1 MISLIAAISEDGFIS
16 KDGRIPWKLPR
27 DVRHFR
33 EYCAGKHVLVG
44 RRTYDEMKGWF
55 TNHRVFILTRNA
67 DAAIR
72 EGSIVNAVEEAKLQ
86 TLGELVVLGGGEAF
100 SLALPIADR
109 LVLTRVHTE
118 IGHGVAFPAIDFSEW
133 EERDLQEFPA
143 DAENPLAM
151 TISTF
156 HRLPAS
162 R

>member
-16 KDGRIPWKLPR
+16 QDGRIPWKLPR

-44 RRTYDEMKGWF
+44 RRTYDEMTGWF
-55 TNHRVFILTRNA
+55 TNHRVFILSRNA
-67 DAAIR
+67 QTEVR
-72 EGSIVNAVEEAKLQ
+72 EGTVVQSVEEAKSQ
-86 TLGELVVLGGGEAF
+86 TPEELVVLGGGEVFA
-100 SLALPIADR
+100 LALPIADR
-109 LVLTRVHTE
+109 LVLTRVHTK
-118 IGHGVAFPAIDFSEW
+118 IGHGVAFPEIDFTQW

-151 TISTF
+151 TISTL
-156 HRLPAS
+156 HRLPES

>member
-16 KDGRIPWKLPR
+16 QDGRIPWKLPR

-33 EYCAGKHVLVG
+33 EYCGGKHVLVG
-44 RRTYDEMKGWF
+44 RRTYAEMTGWF

-67 DAAIR
+67 DAPIR
-72 EGSIVNAVEEAKLQ
+72 EGIIVHSVEEAKLQ
-86 TLGELVVLGGGEAF
+86 TPEELVVLGGGEVFA
-100 SLALPIADR
+100 LALPIADR
-109 LVLTRVHTE
+109 LVLTRVHTK
-118 IGHGVAFPAIDFSEW
+118 IGHGVPFPEIDFTQW

-156 HRLPAS
+156 HRLPAP